1 MNTLKIIT
9 DNYNNMSAST
19 EPTETIDTD
28 IDNYNVMEI
37 FEILNL
43 PDPNIFNVK
52 DKANDIIAR
61 MEREGKI
68 ELKEFFENARDK
80 AVKALE
86 EPEEYIEEQD
96 TINDIWKL
104 NATGERPP
112 PQEAD
117 VDYFSNISHTIAE
130 RPIKTLGDIATG
142 PPVIATHIIS
152 IDSQYR
158 TTILP
163 YVDNP
168 LSASYNTNFTFSLS
182 NPITK
187 ALSIRLYS
195 YQLPTSWYA
204 FNARSG
210 NTFFIYNGIIINIPD
225 GNYTPE
231 TLVSTIND
239 IASQNVSTSS
249 LTLSYNSN
257 NRKITFTNSDTLSD
271 YVTVTFF
278 IQENVVNYNNC
289 GYFVL
294 SDFQTLGINTT
305 LGWLLGFHLEP
316 DANGDVSFQLFPGA
330 ANAITGNS
338 PVDVYGPKYFILS
351 LEDYTARLSAGL
363 YNITN
368 TKNAR
373 RVSIPDFYKTIHID
387 CKTREGS
394 LTRAQKYSIDAVKES
409 SNINNNN
416 NSLNNKLSGPTSG
429 SAFAII
435 PLQGITNLRP
445 EPYMK
450 FGNDVEIF
458 KRNYASPIV
467 LDRFTVRLTDD
478 KGNLVNLNDNDWSFS
493 LIVEEK
499 LN

>member
-1 MNTLKIIT
+1 
-9 DNYNNMSAST
+9 MSAST
-19 EPTETIDTD
+19 ESTETIDTN

-43 PDPNIFNVK
+43 PDPNVFNVK

-61 MEREGKI
+61 MEREGNI
-68 ELKEFFENARDK
+68 ELKEFFEKARDK
-80 AVKALE
+80 AVQALE

-96 TINDIWKL
+96 TIDDIWKI
-104 NATGERPP
+104 NMNGVKDP
-112 PQEAD
+112 PQKATI
-117 VDYFSNISHTIAE
+117 DYFSNISRTIVE
-130 RPIKTLGDIATG
+130 RPVKTIGDITTG
-142 PPVIATHIIS
+142 PPIIASHIIS

-182 NPITK
+182 NPINRVI
-187 ALSIRLYS
+187 SIRLYS
-195 YQLPTSWYA
+195 YQIPTSWYA
-204 FNARSG
+204 FNLRSG

-225 GNYTPE
+225 GNYSPA
-231 TLVSTIND
+231 TLVSTINQV
-239 IASQNVSTSS
+239 ASQNISTSS
-249 LTLSYNSN
+249 LTLSYNSAS
-257 NRKITFTNSDTLSD
+257 RKITFTNSDTLSD

-278 IQENVVNYNNC
+278 IQENVINYNNC

-294 SDFQTLGINTT
+294 SNFQTLGINTT

-316 DANGDVSFQLFPGA
+316 DTNGNVSFNLYPGA
-330 ANAITGNS
+330 TNAITGNS
-338 PVDVYGPKYFILS
+338 IVDVYGPKYFILS
-351 LEDYTARLSAGL
+351 LEDYTARLSGGL

-368 TKNAR
+368 NKNAR
-373 RVSIPDFYKTIHID
+373 RISIPDFYKTIHIE
-387 CKTREGS
+387 CKTREGTF
-394 LTRAQKYSIDAVKES
+394 TRAQKYSIDAVKES
-409 SNINNNN
+409 SNLNNIN

-435 PLQGITNLRP
+435 PLQDITNLRP

-458 KRNYASPIV
+458 KRNYPSTVV

-493 LIVEEK
+493 LIVEER